1 MQTEHASTTS
11 KHAPDVWTILYV
23 HLYGGMGLLGIGAG
37 FAFGWAYS
45 LLLIGGLLLALGGFS
60 LLYQMGIIG
69 GRVE

>member
-1 MQTEHASTTS
+1 MQSEHDSTTS
-11 KHAPDVWTILYV
+11 KHVPDVWATLYV

-45 LLLIGGLLLALGGFS
+45 LLIIGGLLLALGGFS